1 MLWSLSTWRRG
12 SSTSRECS
20 RLRVIAVQE
29 VLAEGTGLIGI
40 DLDCGVRMGWP
51 EIEVPE
57 SED

>member
-1 MLWSLSTWRRG
+1 MIG
-12 SSTSRECS
+12 
-20 RLRVIAVQE
+20 VQE
-29 VLAEGTGLIGI
+29 VLAEGTGPIGI